1 MRLIDADKLIEEF
14 SGMGNFDTVEVRKV
28 RSIISYAP
36 TAFDTDRVVEQLSLT
51 SKTALDLAIKR
62 IPGFRFMMP
71 TIQTLI
77 DMCFEEA
84 ARIVKAEAKK

>member
-1 MRLIDADKLIEEF
+1 MIEEF
-14 SGMGNFDTVEVRKV
+14 SGMGNFDAVEVRKV

-36 TAFDTDRVVEQLSLT
+36 TAFDTDKVMEQLRLT

-62 IPGFRFMMP
+62 IPGFRFMAP
-71 TIQTLI
+71 DLQTLV

-84 ARIVKAEAKK
+84 VRIVKTGIKK